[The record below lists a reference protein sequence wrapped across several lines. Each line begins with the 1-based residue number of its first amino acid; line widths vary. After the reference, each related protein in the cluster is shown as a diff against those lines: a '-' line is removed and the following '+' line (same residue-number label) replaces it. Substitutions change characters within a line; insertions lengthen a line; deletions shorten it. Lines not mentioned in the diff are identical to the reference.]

1 MKIKYLSLEDR
12 QNIRVLRHASDDTL
26 KLNILESIMRRP
38 FYTLQA
44 LWEYRRWFL
53 ELTEE
58 QREFFLNSS
67 AVYGSLWM
75 GHTIVGAKELLAE
88 LKAKGVKIMFDA
100 EPNSWKPDWEDYFA
114 CASYVSMNE
123 YSAEKFRG
131 NLSMKEF
138 CKKVFALGV
147 EAIILTLGKDGC
159 RLLTREED
167 IYIPAYDLKVA
178 DTTGCGDTFNATFL
192 ASVLTGKGLPEAVK
206 YANAAANMAATVLGP
221 RGGITTFEK
230 VEEFL
235 ERWD

>member
-1 MKIKYLSLEDR
+1 MMVRMEGINETKCLVFRLPDGER
-12 QNIRVLRHASDDTL
+12 
-26 KLNILESIMRRP
+26 SIVCVSSNKRP
-38 FYTLQA
+38 
-44 LWEYRRWFL
+44 L

-235 ERWD
+235 DRWD